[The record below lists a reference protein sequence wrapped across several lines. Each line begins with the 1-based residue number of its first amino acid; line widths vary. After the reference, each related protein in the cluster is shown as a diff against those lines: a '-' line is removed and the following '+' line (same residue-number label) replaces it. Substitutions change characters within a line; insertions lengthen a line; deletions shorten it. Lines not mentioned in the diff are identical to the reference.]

1 MYGKETISYHRERVH
16 FSTSF
21 TNLLITVTTNITHT
35 KMVPAMVVMVV
46 QVSCRYLGGG
56 REGSFKA
63 AFLTLIFHFLEKCTL
78 CHNKP
83 TC

>member
-1 MYGKETISYHRERVH
+1 MYGKETISYHRKRVH

-46 QVSCRYLGGG
+46 QVSYRYLGGG
-56 REGSFKA
+56 GGGGRVVLRLLF
-63 AFLTLIFHFLEKCTL
+63 
-78 CHNKP
+78 
-83 TC
+83 